1 MSTSNKTR
9 ASIRQG
15 GPGASE
21 ENAKAPLEI
30 KKPPADTDQ
39 RTRSKISGGGGEH
52 DRHHSHDPERK
63 GDTRPARP
71 KGAAAKAQRPA
82 DQNADENYV
91 TPAPGR
97 HISNADKKHFG
108 KGTHGKR
115 DGSGAMTD
123 IPKDMIGENMVLSNR
138 DKAQHSRQRGL
149 DGKAI
154 KTEQYQDHA
163 AGRLP
168 ED

>member
-1 MSTSNKTR
+1 MSTSTKTP

-15 GPGASE
+15 GPGASA

-30 KKPPADTDQ
+30 SKPPADSDQ
-39 RTRSKISGGGGEH
+39 RSRSKVSGGGGEH

-63 GDTRPARP
+63 GDTRPASP
-71 KGAAAKAQRPA
+71 KSAVSNDPQPA
-82 DQNADENYV
+82 GTDEGYV
-91 TPAPGR
+91 PPPARR
-97 HISNADKKHFG
+97 HISNTDKKHFG
-108 KGTHGKR
+108 KGTQGKR

-123 IPKDMIGENMVLSNR
+123 IPKDMLGENMVLSNR
-138 DKAQHSRQRGL
+138 DKAQHSRERGL
-149 DGKAI
+149 DGKAV